1 VNDFP
6 LHCVAEFVTTYSNET
21 NHVKEKIEYLLW
33 FLSKLVDNR
42 KNMVDI
48 AKNSMGHVF
57 FNRVRRLSIQVYKQI
72 QLPGL

>member
-1 VNDFP
+1 
-6 LHCVAEFVTTYSNET
+6 VAEFVTTYSNET

-57 FNRVRRLSIQVYKQI
+57 LIA
-72 QLPGL
+72 